1 MLISTTHLYQ
11 THGVHRSFY
20 KRLASSLLL
29 SVFLLFFFFFFCLPF
44 FATKGGLGRIGF
56 FFLQR
61 YQSLHSHFEG
71 KGEEGNPEYVKK
83 GILEQEWLHNSVD
96 GVFLKTVGLGA
107 DLEYIFFWLR

>member
-1 MLISTTHLYQ
+1 MVGSD
-11 THGVHRSFY
+11 
-20 KRLASSLLL
+20 
-29 SVFLLFFFFFFCLPF
+29 
-44 FATKGGLGRIGF
+44 F

-107 DLEYIFFWLR
+107 DLEFFFFLASLVVARRGLGCC

>member
-1 MLISTTHLYQ
+1 MSE
-11 THGVHRSFY
+11 R
-20 KRLASSLLL
+20 
-29 SVFLLFFFFFFCLPF
+29 
-44 FATKGGLGRIGF
+44 GGLVGSDF

-107 DLEYIFFWLR
+107 DLEYFFLASLVVARRGLGCC